1 MNVTNG
7 RHRPGLWFVP
17 GDAVLA
23 RMGGLVLLS
32 SVTEND
38 FLEKLLDGLASING
52 DGPDFAR
59 LAEAGI
65 EDDGAWQAG
74 AQGPAVVAVGPSRAG
89 LAVTVSGTAWVEVTT
104 GHGVQRLEA
113 GQPSA
118 LLRCVVRAPVIA
130 VHGGLGT
137 DSGRA
142 RPDPFSRLDA
152 GTVRA
157 CGFTYRPGE
166 FSDHPGQPATGEQ
179 PDPVAMIGEPAADEA
194 TPAGYG
200 ATPAGYGAAPAGD
213 GAAPAGDGAA
223 PAGDGAAPAGDGAA
237 PAGAE
242 VAQHACTPDA
252 PAMASEPF
260 EAVLLVGTPPEGIE
274 ARPALPMPAADPGG
288 HAATDGPIVSGVYC
302 KNGHFDD
309 PQARY
314 CAICGISMNQLTL
327 VPQLGQRPPLGML
340 VLDDGAIFQ
349 LDRDYVIGRDPA
361 LDASVAVGKA
371 LPLRATDDG
380 GTVSRTHARIQ
391 LDGWLVLVTDL
402 GSTNGTRIRLPGQA
416 ADQALTPR
424 VPAALVPGSLIDLG
438 GRQIRYESHRGR

>member
-1 MNVTNG
+1 MNVIDG
-7 RHRPGLWFVP
+7 HHRPGLWFVP

-38 FLEKLLDGLASING
+38 FLEKLLDGLANING

-74 AQGPAVVAVGPSRAG
+74 EQGPTVVAVGPSRAG

-166 FSDHPGQPATGEQ
+166 FSDHPGQPAAGEQ
-179 PDPVAMIGEPAADEA
+179 TDPVAVIGEPAADEA
-194 TPAGYG
+194 APAD
-200 ATPAGYGAAPAGD
+200 AEAALAGD
-213 GAAPAGDGAA
+213 GAAPAGN
-223 PAGDGAAPAGDGAA
+223 GAA

-252 PAMASEPF
+252 PAMPSEPF
-260 EAVLLVGTPPEGIE
+260 EAVLLVGNPPEGIE

-288 HAATDGPIVSGVYC
+288 QAATDGPIVSGVYC

-327 VPQLGQRPPLGML
+327 VPQPGQRPPLGML
-340 VLDDGAIFQ
+340 VLDDGAVFQ

-371 LPLRATDDG
+371 RPLRATDG
-380 GTVSRTHARIQ
+380 AGTVSRTHARIQ